1 MRLFRKK
8 MKKPFVALI
17 YVGCKDMILCGT
29 RNQEFTVSSGS
40 AIRISFPCGVEE
52 IGAGLQTIM
61 GETPKLNKENP
72 NPNLLEEVTGLKNLR
87 GFSRAYPLLI
97 TVSWPVEEK
106 ICFQRYERTE
116 DGGHAPTKNRKCC
129 PLSAN
134 GLELGT
140 CVYEMMEAASQAAE
154 TGTSTAERK

>member
-1 MRLFRKK
+1 MRLFCKK
-8 MKKPFVALI
+8 VKKPFISLI
-17 YVGCKDMILCGT
+17 YFGCKDMILCGT

-40 AIRISFPCGVEE
+40 AIRIPFPCGVEK

-61 GETPKLNKENP
+61 RETPKCKENP
-72 NPNLLEEVTGLKNLR
+72 NPNLLEEVTGLKNLG

-116 DGGHAPTKNRKCC
+116 DGGHAPTENVKCC

-134 GLELGT
+134 ILELGT
-140 CVYEMMEAASQAAE
+140 CVYEMMGVASQAVE
-154 TGTSTAERK
+154 IRTSTTERK